1 MSNSTEPLFIVWPMQ
16 QFQKDFEILDKIGEG
31 HYGKVFSAKQ
41 RNSTDRTKQGHRYNV
56 DSIKILFVTSSI
68 Y

>member
-1 MSNSTEPLFIVWPMQ
+1 MQ

-41 RNSTDRTKQGHRYNV
+41 RNSTDKTKQGHRYNV